1 MLAFISAVA
10 FGVTLGGAIGAIA
23 TGDPRY
29 IVAWSLAL
37 PIAIVSA
44 VFAFLRSVGAV
55 GRAAGTGAAPPAGE
69 LALARVERIGRTGL
83 TVGGQPQVELLLTV
97 APRFRAAY
105 TTTHRE
111 VVDVVAIPRVQPGEV
126 VVVRRPDDAAP
137 GVVLELDPPPE
148 WARLRDAEQLR
159 TGAERTVPLAEQA
172 PKWEPIESAATS
184 AVSAGRSA
192 TAPHR
197 VAWRVL
203 LGGLAVAT
211 AAVVLI
217 PAYDAIGRTAR
228 AIASGDPSS
237 AGVVLGD
244 RHREIVDALV
254 AETGGTRF
262 ASIGFYG
269 EYALASAPSE
279 PGALTIDSYE
289 YRYDRTSHGG
299 PDPIQPDDPEAALFD
314 VGDVDWDRI
323 PALIDAAEEHSGIAE
338 PTGVIVTVSRSPVAD
353 ATGVL
358 PLRMLVMLDSAY
370 EDAVV
375 PFDATT
381 GELLG

>member
-1 MLAFISAVA
+1 MLALISAVA

-29 IVAWSLAL
+29 IIAWSLAL
-37 PIAIVSA
+37 PIAIVAA

-55 GRAAGTGAAPPAGE
+55 GRAAGTGAAPPTGE

-83 TVGGQPQVELLLTV
+83 TVSGQPQVELLLTV

-105 TTTHRE
+105 TTTHRQ

-137 GVVLELDPPPE
+137 EVVLELDPPAD

-159 TGAERTVPLAEQA
+159 TGAERTIPLAEQA
-172 PKWEPIESAATS
+172 PRWEPVEPSAA
-184 AVSAGRSA
+184 SAGRRA
-192 TAPHR
+192 TAPR
-197 VAWRVL
+197 RTARRVL
-203 LGGLAVAT
+203 LAGTAVAT

-228 AIASGDPSS
+228 AIASGDPAS

-262 ASIGFYG
+262 VSIGFYG

-323 PALIDAAEEHSGIAE
+323 PAFIDAAEEHSGIAE

-353 ATGVL
+353 ATGAL
-358 PLRMLVMLDSAY
+358 PLRMLVMLGSAY

>member
-1 MLAFISAVA
+1 MLALISAVA

-29 IVAWSLAL
+29 IIAWSLAL
-37 PIAIVSA
+37 PIAIVAA

-55 GRAAGTGAAPPAGE
+55 GRAAGTGAAPPTGE

-83 TVGGQPQVELLLTV
+83 TVSGQPQVELLLTV

-105 TTTHRE
+105 TTTHRQ

-137 GVVLELDPPPE
+137 AVVLELDPPAD

-172 PKWEPIESAATS
+172 PRWEPIEPSEP
-184 AVSAGRSA
+184 SAGRRG
-192 TAPHR
+192 TAPR
-197 VAWRVL
+197 RTTRRVL
-203 LGGLAVAT
+203 LAGVAVAT
-211 AAVVLI
+211 AAVVLV
-217 PAYDAIGRTAR
+217 PAYDAIGRNAR

-314 VGDVDWDRI
+314 VGDIDWDGI
-323 PALIDAAEEHSGIAE
+323 PALIDAAEEHSGITE

-353 ATGVL
+353 ATGVR

-381 GELLG
+381 GELLD